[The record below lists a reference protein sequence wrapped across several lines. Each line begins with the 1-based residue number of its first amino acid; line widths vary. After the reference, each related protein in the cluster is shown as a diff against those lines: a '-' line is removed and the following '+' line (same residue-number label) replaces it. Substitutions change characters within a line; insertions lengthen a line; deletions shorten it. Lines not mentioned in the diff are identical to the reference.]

1 MAQGIKTEIL
11 SRITESAEHSV
22 FFINDFSNLG
32 SVETIRKALAEA
44 VSMGLLEHL
53 AHGIYAKPMN
63 SRFGLVPIP
72 LEIIAKEIA
81 SRDKVQIMPT
91 GTTAANILGLSTQ
104 IPMVVTFLTTGSS
117 RSINIGNRVL
127 KFRHA
132 APRNFAFK
140 GSTIPLIIQAFKDLE
155 KENIGEIEIS
165 KIKTYLSKAN
175 DKNMICEDILL
186 APQWIQ
192 SIIKPLIS

>member
-1 MAQGIKTEIL
+1 MAQGIKTERL
-11 SRITESAEHSV
+11 SIITESAEHSV
-22 FFINDFSNLG
+22 FFINDFSKLG
-32 SVETIRKALAEA
+32 SVETIRKTLAEA

-132 APRNFAFK
+132 APRNFAF
-140 GSTIPLIIQAFKDLE
+140 
-155 KENIGEIEIS
+155 
-165 KIKTYLSKAN
+165 
-175 DKNMICEDILL
+175 
-186 APQWIQ
+186 
-192 SIIKPLIS
+192 